1 MVCQSACERLGH
13 ALGVAESVRPA
24 AETMPQ
30 PKAGDAWVLRH
41 ILHDWNDVD
50 AARILAAMRAAMGSM
65 PVTLC
70 LCEVNMPR
78 LPTRNACATQAESP
92 GQTDDI
98 TTC

>member
-1 MVCQSACERLGH
+1 MVCQSACERPGP
-13 ALGVAESVRPA
+13 ALEVADSVRPA

-50 AARILAAMRAAMGSM
+50 AARILAAMRAAMGST

-70 LCEVNMPR
+70 LCEVNTPR
-78 LPTRNACATQAESP
+78 LHPDCLCHTGTRAS
-92 GQTDDI
+92 
-98 TTC
+98 

>member
-1 MVCQSACERLGH
+1 M
-13 ALGVAESVRPA
+13 RPA

-50 AARILAAMRAAMGSM
+50 AARILAAMRAAMGST

-78 LPTRNACATQAESP
+78 RPHPALRATQAP
-92 GQTDDI
+92 GQADD
-98 TTC
+98 TLTC